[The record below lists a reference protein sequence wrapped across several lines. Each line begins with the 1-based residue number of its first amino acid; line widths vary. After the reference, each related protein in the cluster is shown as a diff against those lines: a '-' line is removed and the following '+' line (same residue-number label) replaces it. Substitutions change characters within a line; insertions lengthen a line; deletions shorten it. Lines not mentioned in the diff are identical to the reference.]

1 MDVVYWL
8 FIGCVFA
15 ALGMWFIQRARWVR
29 QLRRDR
35 VGEHD
40 LLDLWL
46 EVLVNG
52 KQ

>member
-8 FIGCVFA
+8 FIGGAFA
-15 ALGMWFIQRARWVR
+15 ALGVWLIKRATWVR
-29 QLRRDR
+29 QLRREK
-35 VGEHD
+35 VGQYD

-52 KQ
+52 KP